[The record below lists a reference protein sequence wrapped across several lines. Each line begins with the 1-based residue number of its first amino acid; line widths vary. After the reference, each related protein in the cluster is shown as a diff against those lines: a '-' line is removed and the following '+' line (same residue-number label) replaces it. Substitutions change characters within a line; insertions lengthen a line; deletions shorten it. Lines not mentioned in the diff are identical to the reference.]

1 MVLMNLRPDAGAGG
15 QALRVSLE
23 TESSPTQLVQ
33 LLDRM
38 QRSARLLRVTQ
49 LSLRVVEGRALRASI
64 VISQLTL

>member
-1 MVLMNLRPDAGAGG
+1 
-15 QALRVSLE
+15 VSLE